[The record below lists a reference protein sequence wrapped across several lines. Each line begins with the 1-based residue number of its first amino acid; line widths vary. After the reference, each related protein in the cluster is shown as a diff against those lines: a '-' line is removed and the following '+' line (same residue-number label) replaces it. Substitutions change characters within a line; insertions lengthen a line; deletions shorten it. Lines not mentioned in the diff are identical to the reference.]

1 MSAHLVHIDDHSE
14 DVAETEDNDNS
25 YQDHGDVVVPLLSA
39 GGLLVQAGHVGDGRV
54 DQAVGDGIKAIMKK
68 FARRMYPPI

>member
-39 GGLLVQAGHVGDGRV
+39 GGLLVQVADAANGPVEQGVGNC
-54 DQAVGDGIKAIMKK
+54 
-68 FARRMYPPI
+68 